1 MSKTEIFVRKS
12 KAPIPFDALHP
23 GSLYVIHAE
32 RSRGHRFSRDNSVYQ
47 KARDGYYSTSRS
59 NPERAI
65 VLYPNDLVWPVAVKQ
80 G

>member
-1 MSKTEIFVRKS
+1 MSKTETFVRTT

-32 RSRGHRFSRDNSVYQ
+32 RSRGHKFSRDNSIYQ
-47 KARDGYYSTSRS
+47 KARDGYYSTSRGD
-59 NPERAI
+59 PQKAI
-65 VLYPNDLVWPVAVKQ
+65 VLYPEDLVWPMAVKR